1 MIKILREKGT
11 ILGIFLVY
19 YYLIQII
26 TFEWINF
33 QFLPSSFFVDFFIAL
48 MIGSVVFLFK
58 SNKLAIAYVTVI
70 ISMVIA
76 LFMVNATLYSVYR
89 DIFTLQQFTLLQE
102 AGAVFRFEFVSI
114 NSLIVTVLIAISY
127 FLVIYVAWKKILRTN
142 SSNFYYPK
150 AAIIFISLNLLL
162 VSFFFSD
169 IETFDLYR
177 DDNAV
182 TAFKRTSLKKYGLFG
197 YYFKES
203 EFLIGGSQ
211 IDPDIDID
219 DDSIIPVENPG
230 LTDYHGFLAGANV
243 ITILVE
249 TLQPFAVNE
258 VLTPNLYKLNQ
269 EGLYFPN
276 NYSENK
282 TNVSE
287 MIAITGNYPT
297 FYFLPKTYDYDFSQS
312 LPSVLREDN
321 YHTGYFHDNVGSFY
335 NREKF
340 FEDLGFDDL
349 YFHEDLFPDKE
360 MWHWGGNYNLDSLTV
375 ESVID
380 KIETEGNFYYYWST
394 MITHG
399 PYNNSSE
406 NINLFTELGY
416 FDQIDTAENDGLW
429 ENPLSEVEEDALKIR
444 YYQAAVM
451 DFDKALGKL
460 LDFLEENNILD
471 DTILVLFGDHN
482 VYYHDLS
489 KKMYEESGSEYYNFE
504 MYKTY
509 LNIYN
514 PLLTNKFLET
524 NSTNVIEKFVS
535 LYNIVPT
542 VFELLGYE
550 YNQNFMMAEPVFTDA
565 LEIFYSQKLTGYFND
580 KFYSDDGFDVIYQ
593 SADASGSDLNLFLDK
608 TFILNNRIEMINYFY
623 DETKKPI

>member
-162 VSFFFSD
+162 VSFFISN

>member
-1 MIKILREKGT
+1 
-11 ILGIFLVY
+11 
-19 YYLIQII
+19 LI
-26 TFEWINF
+26 T
-33 QFLPSSFFVDFFIAL
+33 
-48 MIGSVVFLFK
+48 
-58 SNKLAIAYVTVI
+58 
-70 ISMVIA
+70 
-76 LFMVNATLYSVYR
+76 
-89 DIFTLQQFTLLQE
+89 
-102 AGAVFRFEFVSI
+102 
-114 NSLIVTVLIAISY
+114 ISY

-162 VSFFFSD
+162 VSFFISD

-219 DDSIIPVENPG
+219 DDSIIPIENPG

-312 LPSVLREDN
+312 LPNVLREDN

-460 LDFLEENNILD
+460 LDFLEENSILD

-593 SADASGSDLNLFLDK
+593 STGASGSDLNLFLDK

>member
-33 QFLPSSFFVDFFIAL
+33 QFLPSSFFIDFFIAL

-114 NSLIVTVLIAISY
+114 NSLIVTVLITISY

-162 VSFFFSD
+162 VSFFISD

-219 DDSIIPVENPG
+219 DDSIIPIENPG

-593 SADASGSDLNLFLDK
+593 STDASGSDLNLFLDK
-608 TFILNNRIEMINYFY
+608 TFILNNRIEIINYFY

>member
-162 VSFFFSD
+162 VSFFISD

-249 TLQPFAVNE
+249 TLQPFAINE

>member
-33 QFLPSSFFVDFFIAL
+33 QFLPSSFFIDFFIAL

-127 FLVIYVAWKKILRTN
+127 FLVIYVAWKKILRAN
-142 SSNFYYPK
+142 SSNYYYPK

-162 VSFFFSD
+162 VSFFISN

-203 EFLIGGSQ
+203 EFLISGSQ

-249 TLQPFAVNE
+249 TLQPFAINE

-312 LPSVLREDN
+312 LPNVLREDN

-460 LDFLEENNILD
+460 LDFLEENSILD

-593 SADASGSDLNLFLDK
+593 STGASGSDLNLFLDK